1 MTKEEPFSGM
11 LKLNKEAKNTVRYTE
26 EAEGGEHG

>member
-1 MTKEEPFSGM
+1 MTKEEPFSGI
-11 LKLNKEAKNTVRYTE
+11 LNKEAKNTVRYPE